1 MGIHN
6 KINDEQIR
14 KSNEKFN
21 KEFIKSLNLSFNIDH
36 FEGKLDKGECNDST
50 VYQLVWLKNIDRL
63 INLIPKEINIE
74 NYNLCDVG
82 CGLCISTIY
91 FQKNYVFKSFSGFDY
106 NQELIFTSKKIINE
120 LDLNNKISVE
130 IDNALNIKL
139 KSKPYILFLFNPFGS
154 QTLNLF
160 LNNNL
165 ENLKSN
171 KSIIL
176 YANDL
181 WKDSI
186 NGFKKV
192 YRDDFYNLS
201 TILF

>member
-1 MGIHN
+1 M
-6 KINDEQIR
+6 
-14 KSNEKFN
+14 
-21 KEFIKSLNLSFNIDH
+21 
-36 FEGKLDKGECNDST
+36 
-50 VYQLVWLKNIDRL
+50 
-63 INLIPKEINIE
+63 
-74 NYNLCDVG
+74 
-82 CGLCISTIY
+82 
-91 FQKNYVFKSFSGFDY
+91 
-106 NQELIFTSKKIINE
+106 
-120 LDLNNKISVE
+120 
-130 IDNALNIKL
+130 NIKL

-201 TILF
+201 AILF